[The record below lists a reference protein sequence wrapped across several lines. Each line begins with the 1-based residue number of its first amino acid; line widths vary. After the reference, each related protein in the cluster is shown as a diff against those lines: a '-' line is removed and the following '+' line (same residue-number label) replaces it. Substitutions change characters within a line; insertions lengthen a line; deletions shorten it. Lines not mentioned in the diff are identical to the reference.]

1 MKKAVASLLA
11 ALSISAFA
19 AWDRVGSLQVAD
31 VAAQG
36 EAAAKVGQM
45 IGNPFAAAALA
56 AALAD
61 LPTVKFFGPAR
72 EKATVLV
79 PLFLDTKEAA
89 KDPAD
94 ALDDLEYAVLYP
106 MSISKEEFL
115 KRHGGAFE
123 TNGVVV
129 VKGDLSGEDE
139 DEEKTYVVFS
149 KDGKWAGA
157 SDDVEQAKLALAD
170 VKVAEKPLKG
180 EVARLRV
187 GPKAVKALVE
197 AVKALAKE
205 MSPEDKAALD
215 ALKSFAVG
223 LKVSDRG
230 IDMNGSVTFAEGSEF
245 AKVGLKPLGADPFA
259 FADKSVLAASVKAE
273 DAGNNG
279 ITTDKRWNDLL
290 AVVKKHGID
299 LAKFISRGKTGI
311 AEIYTFDIPAFVKY
325 MTENMEALSKVDSD
339 KLVEDVGKIGE
350 GEKFAAKAP
359 AYAGALSVK
368 GFESQWKIGERF
380 AATLPEAAGR
390 KPFYVYF
397 CSVSSILKAIAPHAL
412 AQVPEE
418 QRAAMKPVVD
428 TFAVETKTGIA
439 GMMWRPKEGGSMR
452 LTLRLSADEIRGVGG
467 IIGAAMS
474 FSSALNAGG
483 AADAEEDDDGDD
495 ED

>member
-79 PLFLDTKEAA
+79 PLFLDKKEAA

-115 KRHGGAFE
+115 KRHEGAFE

-187 GPKAVKALVE
+187 GPKAVKAIVDAL
-197 AVKALAKE
+197 KAT
-205 MSPEDKAALD
+205 SPEMTPENKAALE

-259 FADKSVLAASVKAE
+259 FADKGVCAAGVQAE
-273 DAGNNG
+273 DSGNNYM
-279 ITTDKRWNDLL
+279 TDKKWSELL
-290 AVVKKHGID
+290 AVLKKHGVD
-299 LAKFISRGKTGI
+299 ISTFVARNKAGI
-311 AEIYTFDIPAFVKY
+311 AETYVLDIAALAKY
-325 MTENMEALSKVDSD
+325 VTENTEALSKVDSD
-339 KLVEDVGKIGE
+339 KLVEEVGKIGE
-350 GEKFAAKAP
+350 SEKFAAKAP
-359 AYAGALSVK
+359 AYANAVSIK
-368 GFESQWKIGERF
+368 GFASQWKVGERF
-380 AATLPEAAGR
+380 AATLPEAAGK
-390 KPFYVYF
+390 KPFWVYF
-397 CSVSSILKAIAPHAL
+397 CSISSFIKAVAPHLLAL
-412 AQVPEE
+412 VPEE

-467 IIGAAMS
+467 IVGAAMS
-474 FSSALNAGG
+474 FSSALNAAG
-483 AADAEEDDDGDD
+483 ASDADEDDDGDD

>member
-61 LPTVKFFGPAR
+61 LPTVKFFGPSR

-115 KRHGGAFE
+115 KRHEGAFE

-187 GPKAVKALVE
+187 GPKAVKAIVD
-197 AVKALAKE
+197 AVKAS
-205 MSPEDKAALD
+205 SPEMTPENKAALE

-230 IDMNGSVTFAEGSEF
+230 IDMNGSVTFTEGSEF
-245 AKVGLKPLGADPFA
+245 AKIGLKPLGADPFA
-259 FADKSVLAASVKAE
+259 FADKGVCAAGAQAE
-273 DAGNNG
+273 DSGNNYM
-279 ITTDKRWNDLL
+279 TDKKWSDLI
-290 AVVKKHGID
+290 AVLKKHGVD
-299 LAKFISRGKTGI
+299 ISAFVARNKAGI
-311 AEIYTFDIPAFVKY
+311 AETYVLDIAALAKY
-325 MTENMEALSKVDSD
+325 VTENTEALSKVDSD
-339 KLVEDVGKIGE
+339 KLVDEVGKIGE
-350 GEKFAAKAP
+350 SEKFAAKAP
-359 AYAGALSVK
+359 AYANAVSIK
-368 GFESQWKIGERF
+368 GFASQWKVGERF
-380 AATLPEAAGR
+380 AATLPEAAGK
-390 KPFYVYF
+390 KPFWVYF
-397 CSVSSILKAIAPHAL
+397 CSISSFIKAVAPHLLAL
-412 AQVPEE
+412 VPEE
-418 QRAAMKPVVD
+418 QRTAMKPVVD

-439 GMMWRPKEGGSMR
+439 GMAWRPKEGGSMR
-452 LTLRLSADEIRGVGG
+452 LTLRLSADEIRSVGG
-467 IIGAAMS
+467 IVGAAMS

>member
-79 PLFLDTKEAA
+79 PLFLDKKEAA

-115 KRHGGAFE
+115 KRHEGAFE

-187 GPKAVKALVE
+187 GPKAVKAIVDAL
-197 AVKALAKE
+197 KAS
-205 MSPEDKAALD
+205 SPEMTQENKAALE

-259 FADKSVLAASVKAE
+259 FADKGVCAAGVQAE
-273 DAGNNG
+273 DSGNNYM
-279 ITTDKRWNDLL
+279 TDKKWSELL
-290 AVVKKHGID
+290 AVLKKHGVD
-299 LAKFISRGKTGI
+299 ISTFVARNKAGI
-311 AEIYTFDIPAFVKY
+311 AETYVLDIAALAKY
-325 MTENMEALSKVDSD
+325 VTENTEALSKVDSD
-339 KLVEDVGKIGE
+339 KLVEEVGKIGE
-350 GEKFAAKAP
+350 SEKFAAKAP
-359 AYAGALSVK
+359 AYANAVSIK
-368 GFESQWKIGERF
+368 GFASQWKVGERF
-380 AATLPEAAGR
+380 AATLPEAAGK
-390 KPFYVYF
+390 KPFWVYF
-397 CSVSSILKAIAPHAL
+397 CSISSFIKAVAPHLLAL
-412 AQVPEE
+412 VPEE

-467 IIGAAMS
+467 IVGAAMS
-474 FSSALNAGG
+474 FSSALNAAG
-483 AADAEEDDDGDD
+483 ASDADEDDDGDD

>member
-61 LPTVKFFGPAR
+61 LPTVKFFGPSR

-79 PLFLDTKEAA
+79 PLFLDMKEAA

-106 MSISKEEFL
+106 MSISKEDFL
-115 KRHGGAFE
+115 KRHEGALE

-187 GPKAVKALVE
+187 GPKAVKAIVD
-197 AVKALAKE
+197 AVKAS
-205 MSPEDKAALD
+205 SPEMTQENKAALE

-230 IDMNGSVTFAEGSEF
+230 VDMNCSVSFADGSEF
-245 AKVGLKPLGADPFA
+245 TKVGLKPLGADPFA

-273 DAGNNG
+273 DAGNND
-279 ITTDKRWNDLL
+279 IMTDKKWNDLL
-290 AVVKKHGID
+290 AVLKKHGVDISAFVARNKAGVAETYVLD
-299 LAKFISRGKTGI
+299 IAALAK
-311 AEIYTFDIPAFVKY
+311 YV
-325 MTENMEALSKVDSD
+325 TENTETLAKVDSD
-339 KLVEDVGKIGE
+339 KLTEEVGKIGE
-350 GEKFAAKAP
+350 SEKFAAKAP
-359 AYAGALSVK
+359 AYANAVSIK
-368 GFESQWKIGERF
+368 GFASQWTVGERF
-380 AATLPEAAGR
+380 AATLPEAAGK
-390 KPFYVYF
+390 KPFWVYF
-397 CSVSSILKAIAPHAL
+397 CSISSFIKAVAPHLLAL
-412 AQVPEE
+412 VPEE

-467 IIGAAMS
+467 IVGAAMS
-474 FSSALNAGG
+474 FSSALNAAG
-483 AADAEEDDDGDD
+483 ASDADEDDDGDD

>member
-1 MKKAVASLLA
+1 MKKALASVLA

-72 EKATVLV
+72 EKATLLV
-79 PLFLDTKEAA
+79 PLFLDTKDVAEN
-89 KDPAD
+89 PAD
-94 ALDDLEYAVLYP
+94 ALDSLEYAVLYP
-106 MSISKEEFL
+106 VSISKEEFM
-115 KRHGGAFE
+115 KRHEGSVE
-123 TNGVVV
+123 KDGVVI
-129 VKGDLSGEDE
+129 VKGDLSGEDK
-139 DEEKTYVVFS
+139 DDEKTYVVFS
-149 KDGKWAGA
+149 QDGKWAGA
-157 SDDVEQAKLALAD
+157 SDDIEQAKLALAE

-187 GPKAVKALVE
+187 GPKAVKSLVE
-197 AVKALAKE
+197 AVKASAKE

-215 ALKSFAVG
+215 SLKSFAVG
-223 LKVSDRG
+223 FKVSDRG
-230 IDMNGSVTFAEGSEF
+230 VDMNGSVSFADGSEF

-273 DAGNNG
+273 DAGNND
-279 ITTDKRWNDLL
+279 IMTDKKWNDLL

-299 LAKFISRGKTGI
+299 LAKFFSRGKTGI

-325 MTENMEALSKVDSD
+325 MTENMEALSKVDSE
-339 KLVEDVGKIGE
+339 KLLEDVSKIGE

-359 AYAGALSVK
+359 AYASAVSVK
-368 GFESQWKIGERF
+368 DFESQWKIGERF

-397 CSVSSILKAIAPHAL
+397 CSVSSILKAVAPHAL

-428 TFAVETKTGIA
+428 AFAVETKTGIA
-439 GMMWRPKEGGSMR
+439 FMLWRPKEGGSMR
-452 LTLRLSADEIRGVGG
+452 MTLRFSADEIRGVGG
-467 IIGAAMS
+467 LVGAAMM
-474 FSSALNAGG
+474 LGG
-483 AADAEEDDDGDD
+483 PAHTGVDVEDGDDGDD

>member
-79 PLFLDTKEAA
+79 PLFLDKKEAA

-115 KRHGGAFE
+115 KRHEGAFE

-187 GPKAVKALVE
+187 GPKAVKAIVD
-197 AVKALAKE
+197 AFKAA
-205 MSPEDKAALD
+205 SPEMTLENKAALE

-259 FADKSVLAASVKAE
+259 FADKGVCAAGVQAE
-273 DAGNNG
+273 DSGNNYM
-279 ITTDKRWNDLL
+279 TDKKWSELL
-290 AVVKKHGID
+290 AVLKKHGVDISAFVARNKAGVAETYVLD
-299 LAKFISRGKTGI
+299 IAALAKYI
-311 AEIYTFDIPAFVKY
+311 
-325 MTENMEALSKVDSD
+325 TENMETLAKVDSD
-339 KLVEDVGKIGE
+339 KLTEEVGKIGE
-350 GEKFAAKAP
+350 SEKFAAKAP
-359 AYAGALSVK
+359 AYANAVSIK
-368 GFESQWKIGERF
+368 GFASQWTVGERF
-380 AATLPEAAGR
+380 AATLPEAADK
-390 KPFYVYF
+390 KPFWVYF
-397 CSVSSILKAIAPHAL
+397 CSISSFIKAVAPHLLAL
-412 AQVPEE
+412 VPEE

-467 IIGAAMS
+467 IVGAAMS
-474 FSSALNAGG
+474 FSSALNAAG
-483 AADAEEDDDGDD
+483 ASDADEDDDGDD